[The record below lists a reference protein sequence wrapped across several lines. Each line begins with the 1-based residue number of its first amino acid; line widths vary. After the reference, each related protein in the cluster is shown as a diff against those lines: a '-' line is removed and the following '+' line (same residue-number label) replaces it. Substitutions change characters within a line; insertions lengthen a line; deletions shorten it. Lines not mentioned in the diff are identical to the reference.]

1 MLLTG
6 LQRIA
11 IIPKNPDQIVKFI
24 DAQPTLQ
31 HTSIAVSGFSD
42 SDPRW

>member
-6 LQRIA
+6 SQRIA
-11 IIPKNPDQIVKFI
+11 IIPKNPDQIVKFV
-24 DAQPTLQ
+24 DPQPALQ
-31 HTSIAVSGFSD
+31 HTSMLQADFSD